1 MMNQSHKNKLVFA
14 ALLLALA
21 SCNGTS
27 ISSEYN
33 VYFFTANT
41 AAVTVDTIFNQ
52 EVGDLIERPE
62 NPTRPGFD
70 FLDWYL
76 DLEYTT
82 PWIFETDV
90 MPQESIVLYA
100 KWAPTIRSI
109 EYELNGGEMVD
120 ENYPTTFVP
129 GQSFVLPQARRTGF
143 LFRGWYLYEQIL
155 ENFPNNEGTK
165 PGDPSLT
172 TVPSSAFENLQL
184 FAHWSAIKVVL
195 TLRPSHPSGTTV
207 VPNPSNR
214 IIAYGSIIDY
224 GTNFPADYG
233 IVNGYQFMGWNSR
246 LDGTGTWYPNGGIFI
261 RTLAITL
268 YGQWQLV

>member
-1 MMNQSHKNKLVFA
+1 MQRHKKAISFV

-21 SCNGTS
+21 SCNGS
-27 ISSEYN
+27 SVSSEYN

-41 AAVTVDTIFNQ
+41 AAVQVETIFNQ
-52 EVGDLIERPE
+52 KPGEFIEKPQD
-62 NPTRPGFD
+62 PTRDGFD
-70 FLDWYL
+70 FLAWYL

-82 PWIFETDV
+82 PWVFETDR

-100 KWAPTIRSI
+100 KWAPTIRTI
-109 EYELNGGEMVD
+109 TYRLNGGEMVN
-120 ENYPTTFVP
+120 ESYPTTFVP

-143 LFRGWYLYEQIL
+143 LFAGWYFYDQIL
-155 ENFPNNEGTK
+155 EDYPNNEGTK

-172 TVPSSAFENLQL
+172 TLPSSAFENIEL

-195 TLRPSHPSGTTV
+195 TLRPSHPGGTSV
-207 VPNPSNR
+207 VPNPANR
-214 IIAYGSIIDY
+214 IVAYGSIINY

-233 IVNGYQFMGWNSR
+233 IVNGHRFMGWNSK
-246 LDGTGTWYPNGGIFI
+246 LDGTGTWYPNGGIFT

-268 YGQWQLV
+268 YGQWQIV